1 MNRRRPRGF
10 NALVGAQFFGAFNDN
25 LFKQLILI
33 LAVLVLFPGKDLQG
47 LAFAVFSL
55 PFVLF
60 SGIAGDLSE
69 RYSKRTIIVRMKIAE
84 IGVMGL
90 GILAFMTMSWAL
102 MLVVLGIMGIQS
114 AFFGPSKYGVIPEL
128 VEPKRLMP
136 ANSMIT
142 MTTFLALLAGQAI
155 AGPIM
160 DHFGPMAQSPALW
173 VPGVFC
179 VGFAIIGALISM
191 RIEPLAPQKPEQ
203 RISRSPFGDIF
214 KTIKT
219 LRASKGLFALVLL
232 NSFFWFN
239 SAVLNQAVNGLSKP
253 GYLSIPANHATE
265 LSYLLAAISIG
276 IIIGSVAA
284 PRLTKSLG
292 LGKVVMVGAVGML
305 VLQAGLLLIG
315 TVFTRDNGGFWVAI
329 TLLAAIGAVGALGI
343 VSVQA
348 YLQDAPPPGMRG
360 QTFAVNN
367 FLNFTFMFLAGIF
380 YLLSNMLG
388 PTVVQLISAVILV
401 VYVIAIRGHIGE
413 MRISEEARPGEAL
426 ADTCE

>member
-1 MNRRRPRGF
+1 MSDERGGAGRPRGF

-60 SGIAGDLSE
+60 SGVAGDLSE
-69 RYSKRTIIVRMKIAE
+69 RSSKRTIIVWMKIAE

-90 GILAFMTMSWAL
+90 GILAFMTMSWPL
-102 MLVVLGIMGIQS
+102 MLITLGIMGIQS

-128 VEPKRLMP
+128 VGPDRLVP
-136 ANSMIT
+136 ANGLIT
-142 MTTFLALLAGQAI
+142 MTTFLAVLTGQAL

-160 DHFGPMAQSPALW
+160 DQWGPQGASPALW
-173 VPGVFC
+173 APGVAC
-179 VGFAIIGALISM
+179 VGFAIIGTLIST
-191 RIEPLAPQKPEQ
+191 RIAPLPPQNPSQ

-219 LRASKGLFALVLL
+219 LRGSKGLFALVLL

-253 GYLSIPANHATE
+253 GYLAIPANKTTE
-265 LSYLLAAISIG
+265 LSYLLATISIG
-276 IIIGSVAA
+276 IIVGSLLA
-284 PRLTKSLG
+284 PKLARRLG
-292 LGKVVMVGAVGML
+292 LGRVVFIGATGMVI
-305 VLQAGLLLIG
+305 LQAALLLIG
-315 TVFTRDNGGFWVAI
+315 TVFGRENGGFWVALA
-329 TLLAAIGAVGALGI
+329 LLCAIGIVGALGI

-367 FLNFTFMFLAGIF
+367 FLNFTFMFLAGGF
-380 YLLSNMLG
+380 YLLANLVG
-388 PTVVQLISAVILV
+388 PTVVQLISAVIMLA
-401 VYVIAIRGHIGE
+401 YLAAIRRHVSA
-413 MRISEEARPGEAL
+413 MRIEEAA
-426 ADTCE
+426 

>member
-1 MNRRRPRGF
+1 MKRGRPRGF

-69 RYSKRTIIVRMKIAE
+69 RYSKRSIIVRMKIAE

-90 GILAFMTMSWAL
+90 GIVAFMTMSWTL
-102 MLVVLGIMGIQS
+102 MLVVLGIMGVQS

-128 VEPKRLMP
+128 VEPDRLVP

-142 MTTFLALLAGQAI
+142 MTTFLALLAGQAL

-160 DHFGPMAQSPALW
+160 DHFGPEAAAPALW

-179 VGFAIIGALISM
+179 VGFAVVGTIIAV

-214 KTIKT
+214 KTIKV
-219 LRASKGLFALVLL
+219 LRKSNGLLSLVLL

-253 GYLSIPANHATE
+253 GYLSIPANHSTE
-265 LSYLLAAISIG
+265 LSYLLATISIG

-284 PRLTKSLG
+284 PKLARRLG
-292 LGKVVMVGAVGML
+292 LGKVVVIGALGMAT
-305 VLQAGLLLIG
+305 LQAGLLLIG

-329 TLLAAIGAVGALGI
+329 GLLAAIGAVGALGI

-348 YLQDAPPPGMRG
+348 FLQDAPPPGMRG

-367 FLNFTFMFLAGIF
+367 FLNFTFMFLAGVF
-380 YLLSNMLG
+380 YLLSNLLG
-388 PTVVQLISAVILV
+388 PTIVQMISAVIMV
-401 VYVIAIRGHIGE
+401 AYVGVIRRHIAG
-413 MRISEEARPGEAL
+413 MRIL
-426 ADTCE
+426 AETDEVLSDTFQ

>member
-1 MNRRRPRGF
+1 MSEDRATDERPRGF

-55 PFVLF
+55 PFILF

-69 RYSKRTIIVRMKIAE
+69 RYSKRTIIVWMKVAE

-90 GILAFMTMSWAL
+90 GILAFMTMSWTL
-102 MLVVLGIMGIQS
+102 MLVVLGIMGVQS

-128 VEPKRLMP
+128 VTPKKLVP
-136 ANSMIT
+136 ANGMIT
-142 MTTFLALLAGQAI
+142 MTTFLALLTGQAL

-160 DHFGPMAQSPALW
+160 DHFGPKAESPALW

-179 VGFAIIGALISM
+179 VGFAVIGTLIAT
-191 RIEPLAPQKPEQ
+191 RIEPLTPQKPAQ
-203 RISRSPFGDIF
+203 RISRNPFGDVF

-253 GYLSIPANHATE
+253 GYLAIPANQSTE
-265 LSYLLAAISIG
+265 LSYLLATISIG
-276 IIIGSVAA
+276 IIVGSVLA
-284 PRLTKSLG
+284 PRLAKSLG
-292 LGKVVMVGAVGML
+292 LGKVVFIGAFGMVI
-305 VLQAGLLLIG
+305 LQAGLLLIG
-315 TVFTRDNGGFWVAI
+315 TVFGRENGGFWVAI
-329 TLLAAIGAVGALGI
+329 GLLGAIGAIGALGI

-348 YLQDAPPPGMRG
+348 FLQDAPPPGMRG

-367 FLNFTFMFLAGIF
+367 FMNFTFMFLAGVF
-380 YLLSNMLG
+380 YLLANLVG
-388 PTVVQLISAVILV
+388 PTVVQVASAVIMLG
-401 VYVIAIRGHIGE
+401 YVIAIRRHIRG
-413 MRISEEARPGEAL
+413 MRI
-426 ADTCE
+426 DT

>member
-1 MNRRRPRGF
+1 MNRPRPRGF

-69 RYSKRTIIVRMKIAE
+69 RYSKRSIIVRMKIAE

-90 GILAFMTMSWAL
+90 GIVAFMTMSWTL
-102 MLVVLGIMGIQS
+102 MLVVLAVMGIQS

-128 VEPKRLMP
+128 VEPKRLVP

-142 MTTFLALLAGQAI
+142 MTTFLALLAGQAL

-160 DHFGPMAQSPALW
+160 DHFGPMAESPALW

-179 VGFAIIGALISM
+179 VGFAIIGTLIAV

-214 KTIKT
+214 KTIST
-219 LRASKGLFALVLL
+219 LRQSKGLFALVML

-253 GYLSIPANHATE
+253 GYLSIPANQSTE
-265 LSYLLAAISIG
+265 LSYLLAMISIG
-276 IIIGSVAA
+276 IIIGSVLA
-284 PRLTKSLG
+284 PRLAKTLG
-292 LGKVVMVGAVGML
+292 LGKVVIIGAVGMV

-315 TVFTRDNGGFWVAI
+315 TVFTRDNGGFWVASA
-329 TLLAAIGAVGALGI
+329 LLGAIGAVGALGI

-348 YLQDAPPPGMRG
+348 FLQDAPPPGMRG

-367 FLNFTFMFLAGIF
+367 FLNFAFMFLAGVF
-380 YLLSNMLG
+380 YLLSNLIG
-388 PTVVQLISAVILV
+388 PTVVQLVSALILL
-401 VYVIAIRGHIGE
+401 VYVFSIRRHIKA
-413 MRISEEARPGEAL
+413 MRIADDAL
-426 ADTCE
+426 TDNAPAAMVE

>member
-1 MNRRRPRGF
+1 MHRPRPRGF

-33 LAVLVLFPGKDLQG
+33 LAVLVLFPGRDGLQG

-55 PFVLF
+55 PFILF
-60 SGIAGDLSE
+60 SGLAGDLSE
-69 RYSKRTIIVRMKIAE
+69 RYSKRSIIVWMKAAE

-90 GILAFMTMSWAL
+90 GILAFMTMSWTL
-102 MLVVLGIMGIQS
+102 MLVVLGIMGVQS

-142 MTTFLALLAGQAI
+142 MTTFLALLAGQAL

-160 DHFGPMAQSPALW
+160 DHFGPKAESPALW

-179 VGFAIIGALISM
+179 VGFAIIGLLIAL
-191 RIEPLAPQKPEQ
+191 RIEPLAAQKPEQ
-203 RISRSPFGDIF
+203 RISRSPFGDVF
-214 KTIKT
+214 KTIKV
-219 LRASKGLFALVLL
+219 LRESKGLFALVLL

-253 GYLSIPANHATE
+253 GYLSIPANKSTE
-265 LSYLLAAISIG
+265 LSYLLATISIG
-276 IIIGSVAA
+276 IIIGSVLA
-284 PRLTKSLG
+284 PRLAKRLG
-292 LGKVVMVGAVGML
+292 LGKVVIIGAVGMV
-305 VLQAGLLLIG
+305 VLQAGMLLIG

-329 TLLAAIGAVGALGI
+329 ALLAAIGAVGALGI

-367 FLNFTFMFLAGIF
+367 FLNFTFMFLAGVF
-380 YLLSNMLG
+380 YLLANLIG
-388 PTVVQLISAVILV
+388 PTLVQLISAVILI
-401 VYVIAIRGHIGE
+401 VYVIAIRGHIGA
-413 MRISEEARPGEAL
+413 MRISDDAT
-426 ADTCE
+426 ADVFE